1 MTDRIAILGCGHM
14 GSAMAQGILKNHAL
28 AVSLVVADPNLEK
41 LEQFTETAAIATNDS
56 LVAVRNAD
64 TVILAMK
71 PQDVQTALEECAI
84 YLDDK
89 LIISVAAGVPIA
101 RMAEWLP
108 TNTPIVRCMPN
119 TPALLS
125 EGIAGVFANSIVDPS
140 QVELTT
146 KLLQSLGKVL
156 WLSSEEQLH
165 VVTALSGSGPAY
177 FFYIMEAMIDAGCKL
192 DLDRAVAD
200 QLVLQTAIGA
210 AKMVQHTKLAPK
222 SLKEQAATPGGTTV
236 AALNSLKEN
245 KVHSA
250 IALAVESAYTRSVQ
264 IAEEY

>member
-14 GSAMAQGILKNHAL
+14 GSAMAHGILKNHSL

-41 LEQFTETAAIATNDS
+41 LEQFTETNAIATNDS
-56 LVAVRNAD
+56 LVAVRNAE
-64 TVILAMK
+64 TLILAMK
-71 PQDVQTALEECAI
+71 PQDVQSALKECAV

-89 LIISVAAGVPIA
+89 LIISVVAGVSIA

-119 TPALLS
+119 TPSLIS
-125 EGIAGVFANSIVDPS
+125 EGITGVFANSIVVPD
-140 QVELTT
+140 QAELAT

-156 WLSSEEQLH
+156 WLSSEDQLH

-177 FFYIMEAMIDAGCKL
+177 FFYIMEAMIDAGCDL
-192 DLDRAVAD
+192 DLDRKVAD
-200 QLVLQTAIGA
+200 QLVVQTAIGA

-222 SLKEQAATPGGTTV
+222 SLKERAATPGGTTV
-236 AALNSLKEN
+236 AALKSLEEN
-245 KVHSA
+245 NVHSA

-264 IAEEY
+264 IADEY